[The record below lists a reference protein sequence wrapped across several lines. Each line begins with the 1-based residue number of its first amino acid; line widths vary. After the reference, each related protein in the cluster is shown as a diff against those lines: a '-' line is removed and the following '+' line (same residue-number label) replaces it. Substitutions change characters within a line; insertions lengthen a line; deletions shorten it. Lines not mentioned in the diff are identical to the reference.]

1 MHIHLLLRV
10 IAYNELVGQHSM
22 QNEPFSN
29 LSPHAVRGVVVRAHG
44 KFFAVQ
50 EYWSDKIHLATPR
63 GTLKRYRQKSDVVV
77 VGDRVWITPLDDD
90 EARIEFVE
98 PRTSILQRPARGV
111 PGGQQIIL
119 SNADQSLFLFS
130 VAQPE
135 PHLRM
140 LDRFL
145 ILAESTGMPAIIGVN
160 KIDLSS
166 VDPADPGREARR
178 VFCDYEQS
186 YPVFYLSAKQG
197 FGIEPLS
204 RALHGKLT
212 VIAGPSGVGKSSL
225 LNAIDPAALRQ
236 TRAISGATQKGRHTT
251 TSAEIIRVGP
261 ETYLA
266 DTPGIRALAMAGVR
280 PEELDKY
287 FPEFEAY
294 RGECFYA
301 DCRHA
306 TEPGCPVREAVEIGS
321 ISRRRYESYLALR
334 LGDAD

>member
-1 MHIHLLLRV
+1 MQDE
-10 IAYNELVGQHSM
+10 ELC
-22 QNEPFSN
+22 N
-29 LSPHAVRGVVVRAHG
+29 LPPDAVRGVVVRAHG

-50 EYWSDKIHLATPR
+50 ESSSGKVHLATPR

-77 VGDRVWITPLDDD
+77 VGDRVWITPLDYD

-98 PRTSILQRPARGV
+98 ARTSVLQRPARGV
-111 PGGQQIIL
+111 SGGQQIIL
-119 SNADQSLFLFS
+119 SNADQAMFLFS

-145 ILAESTGMPAIIGVN
+145 VLAEATSMPAIIGVN
-160 KIDLSS
+160 KIDLSIGES
-166 VDPADPGREARR
+166 TDPEREARQL
-178 VFCDYEQS
+178 FIDYEQS

-197 FGIEPLS
+197 IGIEPLIE
-204 RALHGKLT
+204 ALRGKLT

-236 TRAISGATQKGRHTT
+236 TQEISGATQRGRHTT
-251 TSAEIIRVGP
+251 TSAEIIRVGSD
-261 ETYLA
+261 TYLA

-280 PEELDKY
+280 PEELDQY
-287 FPEFEAY
+287 FPEFDAY

-301 DCRHA
+301 DCKHA
-306 TEPGCPVREAVEIGS
+306 TEPGCPVREAVESGA

-334 LGDAD
+334 MGDPD